1 MLLGFVKK
9 NALSNSTHK
18 YKRLSVWH
26 WNKLQTIKGAGR
38 LKIHSELNFPFKRHS
53 SAATTAGMCSTRAM
67 WCYVKRIMICLRGYY
82 KNLSSK
88 WSANGISVNRWQAT
102 HLVTG
107 ENQKQVKPV
116 ENLQGRRLRSA
127 LRACKH
133 TCNHVNRWFIKLA
146 LFIRDQRINP
156 RTLALVACFTAK
168 MSF

>member
-1 MLLGFVKK
+1 MLLPFVKC
-9 NALSNSTHK
+9 ALSNSSHK
-18 YKRLSVWH
+18 YKRLSARH
-26 WNKLQTIKGAGR
+26 WNKLQTKRGGGI
-38 LKIHSELNFPFKRHS
+38 KIHSEQNFSFKRRS

-82 KNLSSK
+82 KNLSLK

-116 ENLQGRRLRSA
+116 ENLRGRQLGSA
-127 LRACKH
+127 LRVCKH
-133 TCNHVNRWFIKLA
+133 TCNRVNRWFIKLA
-146 LFIRDQRINP
+146 LFTFEDQRINP
-156 RTLALVACFTAK
+156 RTLVLLACFTAE